1 MPQDLQSLMLQ
12 KALMQ
17 GQGQQPDL
25 PETLS
30 PDQGAQQA
38 QAPLAGLRKPFE
50 SGMDALLSA
59 IGVRGQRPGNLPT
72 AIGSAIGAAGMAP
85 GLLPGLGLAT
95 EAEHDVSPL
104 LQKIFA
110 ENPAARPAYERA
122 MQAQMPDF
130 RAQLDAGHSAKA
142 AQLGQANEAMQGVL
156 SGIPKAIQT
165 DTGHATAIPKQLGV
179 TTPHLGNSQ
188 TRLQK
193 SGLTEDM
200 VRDIRALGPD
210 QATKKYPQMNPNTIH
225 DIYRGGSYG
234 WVK

>member
-12 KALMQ
+12 RAATQ
-17 GQGQQPDL
+17 GPQQDL

-50 SGMDALLSA
+50 NGMDALLAA

-72 AIGSAIGAAGMAP
+72 ALGTAVGAGFGSPRLQGFG
-85 GLLPGLGLAT
+85 
-95 EAEHDVSPL
+95 EVEHDVSPL

-110 ENPAARPAYERA
+110 ENPNARGIYEKA
-122 MQAQMPDF
+122 MAAQMPEF
-130 RAQLDAGHSAKA
+130 RAQLDAAHGAKA

-156 SGIPKAIQT
+156 DGVPKAIQT
-165 DTGHATAIPKQLGV
+165 DTGHTTAIPK
-179 TTPHLGNSQ
+179 
-188 TRLQK
+188 
-193 SGLTEDM
+193 
-200 VRDIRALGPD
+200 
-210 QATKKYPQMNPNTIH
+210 
-225 DIYRGGSYG
+225 